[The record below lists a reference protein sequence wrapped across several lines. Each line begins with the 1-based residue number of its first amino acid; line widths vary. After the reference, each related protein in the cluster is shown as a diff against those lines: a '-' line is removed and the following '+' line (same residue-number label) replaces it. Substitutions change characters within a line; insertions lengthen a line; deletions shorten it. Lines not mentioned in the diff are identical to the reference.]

1 MPTTTRVTTQSKHG
15 IREERSDSSD
25 PEYEDSTVESR
36 ADGGA
41 VPAFHPA
48 SACAESGAPVGMEKI
63 LATVMETFVRTQAEK
78 NRILIETMRSLQG
91 TTESTPTASSPV
103 ASTSAAPGGNFS
115 RCTARFNGEARD
127 AETVEAFIEAVQV
140 YKDCAD
146 VSDEHALR
154 GFPMLLEGNAAVCWR
169 GARNGVSSWSE
180 AVVRL
185 RTMYG
190 SPPPAYKVLR
200 EIFAAEQQGDERGEV
215 FVAKVRAI
223 IAKLPYSVP
232 ETMQIDIIYGLL
244 HRRIKKR
251 LARDGIISLDH
262 LSEKVRVTEEAIEEI
277 KLPSRSPAFQIST
290 SSTALPRTRTVPLV

>member
-1 MPTTTRVTTQSKHG
+1 MGCERREAIAVIRNTKTQ
-15 IREERSDSSD
+15 RSN
-25 PEYEDSTVESR
+25 R
-36 ADGGA
+36 APMA
-41 VPAFHPA
+41 APFLRFPPPAL
-48 SACAESGAPVGMEKI
+48 APSLVHRDHEV
-63 LATVMETFVRTQAEK
+63 LA
-78 NRILIETMRSLQG
+78 
-91 TTESTPTASSPV
+91 TESTPTASSPV

-115 RCTARFNGEARD
+115 RCTARFTGEARD

-140 YKDCAD
+140 YKECAD

-154 GFPMLLEGNAAVCWR
+154 GFPMLLEGNAAAWWR
-169 GARNGVSSWSE
+169 GTRNGVLSWSE

-223 IAKLPYSVP
+223 IARLPYNVP

-244 HRRIKKR
+244 HRHIKKR
-251 LARDGIISLDH
+251 LARDSIISLEH

-277 KLPSRSPAFQIST
+277 KLPSR
-290 SSTALPRTRTVPLV
+290 